1 MDEGLLG
8 KREGTGL
15 CEEPG
20 AKEPTQLLQGLKGH
34 PAREETQWGRWGVP
48 LARQAGSGLWALWSG
63 ASTGFEGL

>member
-34 PAREETQWGRWGVP
+34 PAREETQWGR
-48 LARQAGSGLWALWSG
+48 
-63 ASTGFEGL
+63 